1 MLGYV
6 AQRLAQLVPILFVI
20 ICVNFLLLHLAPG
33 DPISYLIGDAAVS
46 EEYVAELRARYG
58 LDRPVYEQL
67 GIYLVQ
73 IMHGDLGYSLV
84 SREDVSTI
92 LLSRLPATLLLLGT
106 QFILA
111 IIFGTVLGVISASR
125 RGRAVDQ
132 GVTVISLVGF
142 AVPPF
147 FLAQMLML
155 IFSLQ
160 LEWFPAQGMRSL
172 RHHNM
177 SDFAAALDVLHHL
190 VLPAAT
196 LTIFNMA
203 LIARVS
209 RASMVNT
216 LRLEFIT
223 YARSKGVRERTVIWT
238 HALRNAFLPVI
249 TVIGLHF
256 RTLIAGAI
264 LTETVFAW
272 PGLGRLTFDS
282 ITSRDYPVLMGILL
296 VIGIT
301 VVIGNLLTDIAYAY
315 LDPRVRYK

>member
-6 AQRLAQLVPILFVI
+6 IQRLVQLVPILLVIVCANFV
-20 ICVNFLLLHLAPG
+20 LLHLAPG
-33 DPISYLIGDAAVS
+33 DPIVYLIGDASVS

-58 LDRPVYEQL
+58 LDRPIYEQL
-67 GIYLVQ
+67 VHYLLQVAQ
-73 IMHGDLGYSLV
+73 GDLGYSFV

-106 QFILA
+106 QFVLA
-111 IIFGTVLGVISASR
+111 IIFGTLLGVVSASR
-125 RGRAVDQ
+125 KGSAVDQ
-132 GVTVISLVGF
+132 GVTVLSLIGF
-142 AVPPF
+142 AVPAF

-172 RHHNM
+172 RHNLTG
-177 SDFAAALDVLHHL
+177 FAAALDVLHHL
-190 VLPAAT
+190 VLPATT

-203 LIARVS
+203 LIARVC

-216 LRLEFIT
+216 LQLEFIVF
-223 YARSKGVRERTVIWT
+223 ARSKGVRERAVVWV
-238 HALRNAFLPVI
+238 HALGNAFLPVI
-249 TVIGLHF
+249 TVIGLNF

-301 VVIGNLLTDIAYAY
+301 VVIGNLLTDLAYAY
-315 LDPRVRYK
+315 LDPRVRYQS

>member
-6 AQRLAQLVPILFVI
+6 IQRLIQLIPILLI
-20 ICVNFLLLHLAPG
+20 IVCVNFLLLHLAPG
-33 DPISYLIGDAAVS
+33 DPIVYLIGDASVTDD
-46 EEYVAELRARYG
+46 YVTELRARYG
-58 LDRPVYEQL
+58 LDRPIYEQL
-67 GIYLVQ
+67 LTYLLQVAQ
-73 IMHGDLGYSLV
+73 GDLGYSFI
-84 SREDVSTI
+84 SREEVSTI

-111 IIFGTVLGVISASR
+111 IIFGTVLGVLSASR
-125 RGRAVDQ
+125 KGSAVDQ
-132 GVTVISLVGF
+132 GVTVLSLIGF
-142 AVPPF
+142 AVPTF

-172 RHHNM
+172 RYNLTGW
-177 SDFAAALDVLHHL
+177 AAVLDVLHHL
-190 VLPAAT
+190 FLPALT

-216 LRLEFIT
+216 LRLEFIV
-223 YARSKGVRERTVIWT
+223 YARSKGVREFTVTWV
-238 HALRNAFLPVI
+238 HALRNAILPVI
-249 TVIGLHF
+249 TVVGLNF

-282 ITSRDYPVLMGILL
+282 IISRDYPVLMGILL
-296 VIGIT
+296 VIGVT

>member
-1 MLGYV
+1 MLAYV
-6 AQRLAQLVPILFVI
+6 LKRLVQIVPILFVI
-20 ICVNFLLLHLAPG
+20 VCVNFLLLHLAPG
-33 DPISYLIGDAAVS
+33 DPISYLIGDASVS
-46 EEYVAELRARYG
+46 EQFMAELRAQYG
-58 LDRPVYEQL
+58 FDRPVYEQL
-67 GIYLVQ
+67 WLYLSQVVR
-73 IMHGDLGYSLV
+73 GDLGYSFV
-84 SREDVSTI
+84 SREDVSSI
-92 LLSRLPATLLLLGT
+92 LLSRLPATFLLLGT
-106 QFILA
+106 QFVLA

-125 RGRAVDQ
+125 KGRAVDQ
-132 GVTVISLVGF
+132 GVTMLSLVGF
-142 AVPPF
+142 SVPPF

-172 RHHNM
+172 RANLTG
-177 SDFAAALDVLHHL
+177 FPAVLDVLHHL

-196 LTIFNMA
+196 LTIFNLA
-203 LIARVS
+203 LIARVT

-216 LRLEFIT
+216 LRLEFIV
-223 YARSKGVRERTVIWT
+223 YARSKGVSERVVVWS

-249 TVIGLHF
+249 TVIGLNF

-282 ITSRDYPVLMGILL
+282 IISRDYPVLMGILL
-296 VIGIT
+296 VIGIA

-315 LDPRVRYK
+315 LDPRVRYQ